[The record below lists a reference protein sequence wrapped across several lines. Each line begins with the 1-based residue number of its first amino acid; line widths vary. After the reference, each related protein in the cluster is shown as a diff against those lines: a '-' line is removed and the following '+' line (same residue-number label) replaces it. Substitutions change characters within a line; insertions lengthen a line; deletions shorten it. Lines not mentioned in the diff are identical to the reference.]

1 MQVVAIKAAQFNDT
15 LLGIGDELDIPDN
28 TKGSWFALAGSA
40 EAEAAKTIKKSGSV
54 PFRVLQAHGTN
65 RPISLADVV
74 AGRVREPSTLS
85 EIALSKS
92 KR

>member
-1 MQVVAIKAAQFNDT
+1 MQVVAIKPAQFNDR
-15 LLGIGDELDIPDN
+15 LLRIGDELDIPEK
-28 TKGSWFALAGSA
+28 TKGSWFAPAGSS
-40 EAEAAKTIKKSGSV
+40 EAEAAKTIKASGST
-54 PFRVLQAHGTN
+54 PMRVLQAHGTN

-74 AGRVREPSTLS
+74 AGRVSDPSTLS